1 MRRSEG
7 KRFVKSISKADLH
20 MGEGISVEETFCCE
34 NRAERKIKIS
44 FIVPVYNLASG
55 GYLQD
60 CLESLERVRISEM
73 EVWVVDD
80 GSTDGSGDICD
91 SFAARDS
98 RFHVLHQKNAG
109 VSAAR
114 NKGMD
119 NATGDWLFFLDGDD
133 LVAEGIEKALC
144 FDSFDN
150 ADVVLFPYTRIN
162 ENDKVIHRSKNIPSE
177 RLINISFDISTLIP
191 EWIIGNPADIDPA
204 LAGINLICVFHLYR
218 RSFIKT
224 NNIRFHEGI
233 VRGED
238 RLFNLQ
244 VAFSRPLYIRSSET
258 IGLYRVLR
266 TGSATN
272 RYVKEVNR
280 NSKAVIG
287 LTEKMIKKYGHEK
300 DLQHALYS
308 LYVNAFLSC
317 VIFDYCH
324 PDNPKSYGTRKNDFS
339 NLRSEKRYD
348 EALKNVKIS
357 AFKKVGSRSQISII
371 LCRINAFFL
380 LSFYLRLVRFARDLT
395 EKKTRR

>member
-1 MRRSEG
+1 MKG

-80 GSTDGSGDICD
+80 GSTDSSRDICD

-114 NKGMD
+114 NKGIE
-119 NATGDWLFFLDGDD
+119 NATGEWLFFLDGDD
-133 LVAEGIEKALC
+133 LVADGIEKALF

-150 ADVVLFPYTRIN
+150 ADVILFTYTQIN
-162 ENDKVIHRSKNIPSE
+162 GNEEIIRRSKNIPSK
-177 RLINISFDISTLIP
+177 RLINISSDTCACLPELII
-191 EWIIGNPADIDPA
+191 ENSSGDDPA
-204 LAGINLICVFHLYR
+204 LVGVNLRCVFHLYR
-218 RSFIKT
+218 RSFIKK

-233 VRGED
+233 VRTED
-238 RLFNLQ
+238 MLFNLQ
-244 VAFSRPLYIRSSET
+244 VAFSRPWYIRSSET
-258 IGLYRVLR
+258 ISLYRVLR
-266 TGSATN
+266 TGSATDW
-272 RYVKEVNR
+272 YLSEVDR
-280 NSKAVIG
+280 NSNEVIA
-287 LTEKMIKKYGHEK
+287 LTEKMIKQYGHEK
-300 DLQHALYS
+300 DLQCALYS

-324 PDNPKSYGTRKNDFS
+324 PDNPKSYGTRKNEFS

-357 AFKKVGSRSQISII
+357 AFKKIGSRSQISII

-380 LSFYLRLVRFARDLT
+380 LSFYLKAVRFARDLT